1 MTVTLSTMNLI
12 RPANAPRQSGLLA
25 VAHHLLALW
34 ATRQQATAQHQRAR
48 QAALDAA
55 QVRQDSRRRACIEP
69 RLCRRPGRGRS
80 ACAAR
85 FAHAGLTARVAGAF

>member
-25 VAHHLLALW
+25 VAH
-34 ATRQQATAQHQRAR
+34 QRAR

-55 QVRQDSRRRACIEP
+55 QVRQMADAVRASN
-69 RLCRRPGRGRS
+69 PGF
-80 ACAAR
+80 AADLDAAAAR
-85 FAHAGLTARVAGAF
+85 ALPGLRTPG